1 MVDLKCQNLPLMKKT
16 LRIHAMSDNVP
27 YQVPLAENPL
37 LESIVGD
44 KKIMHGAGI
53 CVQNIKESRFRF
65 WLMIS
70 G

>member
-27 YQVPLAENPL
+27 YKVQLAENPL
-37 LESIVGD
+37 LESIEDD
-44 KKIMHGAGI
+44 KRTMHGSGI
-53 CVQNIKESRFRF
+53 CVQNIIKSLDLDF
-65 WLMIS
+65 